1 MYFRVYE
8 SLNSIFVVLVYEK
21 NGGYEMGVGLGD
33 IFDSAVNNSLFEN
46 KGVLQ
51 VRYTPDSIPHR
62 DSQIKSIAGIL
73 ASSLRGERP
82 SNLFVYGKTGTGK
95 TLSVQ
100 YVQDELLK
108 KAEELDVE
116 MRFEYLNCKLK
127 KVADTEYRILAALI
141 KKLGGHVPA
150 TGLPTDQV
158 WSKFIELVDSK
169 KQLIVFIFD
178 EIDQAIK
185 KISDNFLYSLTRLNQ
200 ELSQA
205 QISLIG
211 ISNDVTFLENID
223 PRVRS
228 SLGEEEFVFPP
239 YNAIQLQDILN
250 ERCAKAFKEGAI
262 TEGVIGKC
270 AAYAAREHGDAR
282 RALDL
287 LRIAGELSEREG
299 KDSIEE
305 DYIDLANNKMERDK
319 ILDIVES
326 EPKQFQ
332 LVLYA
337 IMELTK
343 QNKDGTT
350 DRFFTGDVYNQY
362 CEFCAQTKT
371 DSLTQRRISDIL
383 AEIDMLGLIN
393 AKVISKGR
401 HGRTR
406 EIKLS
411 VPQNLFD
418 KIGVILEESLGL

>member
-1 MYFRVYE
+1 MSVE
-8 SLNSIFVVLVYEK
+8 
-21 NGGYEMGVGLGD
+21 LGD
-33 IFDSAVNNSLFEN
+33 IFNSAVNNSLFEN
-46 KGVLQ
+46 KSVLQ
-51 VRYTPDSIPHR
+51 VRYTPESIPHR
-62 DSQIKSIAGIL
+62 DEQIKMLAGIL

-100 YVQDELLK
+100 YVQNELSK
-108 KAEELDVE
+108 KAEELDVDV
-116 MRFEYLNCKLK
+116 RFEYLNCKLK

-141 KKLGGHVPA
+141 TQLGGSVPS

-158 WSKFIELVDSK
+158 WARFLELIDNK
-169 KQLIVFIFD
+169 KQLIIFIFD

-185 KISDNFLYSLTRLNQ
+185 KISDNFLYSLTRINQ
-200 ELSQA
+200 ELNLA
-205 QISLIG
+205 QISIIG

-239 YNAIQLQDILN
+239 YNALQLRDILN
-250 ERCAKAFKEGAI
+250 NRCKDAFKKEVI
-262 TEGVIGKC
+262 SEGVIEKC

-287 LRIAGELSEREG
+287 LRIAAELSERDG
-299 KDSIEE
+299 KSKVSEE
-305 DYIDLANNKMERDK
+305 YIDLANLKMERDK

-337 IMELTK
+337 IMKLDK
-343 QNKDGTT
+343 SAKDENSKK
-350 DRFFTGDVYNQY
+350 FYTGDVYNSYQEL
-362 CEFCAQTKT
+362 CIKTKT
-371 DSLTQRRISDIL
+371 DVLTQRRISDIL

-393 AKVISKGR
+393 AKIISKGR

-406 EIKLS
+406 EIKS
-411 VPQNLFD
+411 SIPSSLF
-418 KIGVILEESLGL
+418 KKVEAILLDSLCL

>member
-1 MYFRVYE
+1 
-8 SLNSIFVVLVYEK
+8 
-21 NGGYEMGVGLGD
+21 MGVELGD

-51 VRYTPDSIPHR
+51 VRYTPESIPHR
-62 DSQIKSIAGIL
+62 DDQIKSIASIL
-73 ASSLRGERP
+73 ASTLRGERP

-100 YVQDELLK
+100 YVQNELLK
-108 KAEELDVE
+108 KAEELNVDV
-116 MRFEYLNCKLK
+116 RFEYLNCKLK

-141 KKLGGHVPA
+141 GQLGESVPA

-169 KQLIVFIFD
+169 KQLIVFILD

-185 KISDNFLYSLTRLNQ
+185 KMGDSFLYSLTRLNS

-205 QISLIG
+205 QISIIG
-211 ISNDVTFLENID
+211 ISNDVTFLENMD

-250 ERCAKAFKEGAI
+250 DRCAQAFKKGVVAD
-262 TEGVIGKC
+262 GVIAKC

-299 KDSIEE
+299 ETKIGE

-319 ILDIVES
+319 ILDIVEA

-332 LVLYA
+332 LVLYS
-337 IMELTK
+337 IMQLTRSAK
-343 QNKDGTT
+343 NGGIE
-350 DRFFTGDVYNQY
+350 RFYTGDVYNYYRQV
-362 CEFCAQTKT
+362 CDQTKT
-371 DSLTQRRISDIL
+371 DPLTQRRISDII

-411 VPQNLFD
+411 VPSNLFD
-418 KIGVILEESLGL
+418 KVETILVDSLGL

>member
-1 MYFRVYE
+1 
-8 SLNSIFVVLVYEK
+8 
-21 NGGYEMGVGLGD
+21 MGVELGD
-33 IFDSAVNNSLFEN
+33 IFNSAVNNSLFEN
-46 KGVLQ
+46 KSVLQ
-51 VRYTPDSIPHR
+51 VRYTPESIPHR
-62 DSQIKSIAGIL
+62 DEQIKAIASIL
-73 ASSLRGERP
+73 ASTLRGERP

-95 TLSVQ
+95 TLAVQ
-100 YVQDELLK
+100 YVRDQLLDKSAELGV
-108 KAEELDVE
+108 DV
-116 MRFEYLNCKLK
+116 RFEYLNCKLK

-141 KKLGGHVPA
+141 NQLGGHVPA

-158 WSKFIELVDSK
+158 WAKFIELVDSK

-185 KISDNFLYSLTRLNQ
+185 KMTDNFLYSITRLNQ
-200 ELSQA
+200 ELKQA
-205 QISLIG
+205 QISIIG

-250 ERCAKAFKEGAI
+250 ERCSQAFKEGVVAD
-262 TEGVIGKC
+262 GVVAKC

-287 LRIAGELSEREG
+287 LRIAAELSEREG
-299 KDSIEE
+299 KEDIGEE
-305 DYIDLANNKMERDK
+305 YIDLANQKMERDK

-337 IMELTK
+337 IIQLTK
-343 QNKDGTT
+343 QMKNKGT
-350 DRFFTGDVYNQY
+350 DKLFTGDVYNYYQEL
-362 CEFCAQTKT
+362 CNQTKT

-411 VPQNLFD
+411 VPSNLFD
-418 KIGVILEESLGL
+418 KVEAILSESLCI

>member
-1 MYFRVYE
+1 MAVE
-8 SLNSIFVVLVYEK
+8 LDN
-21 NGGYEMGVGLGD
+21 
-33 IFDSAVNNSLFEN
+33 IFDSAVNNSLFKN

-51 VRYTPDSIPHR
+51 VRYTPESIPHR
-62 DSQIKSIAGIL
+62 DEQIKSIASIL
-73 ASSLRGERP
+73 ASVLRGERP
-82 SNLFVYGKTGTGK
+82 SNLFIYGKTGTGK

-100 YVQDELLK
+100 YVTDELKK

-116 MRFEYLNCKLK
+116 IRFEYLNCKLR

-141 KKLGGHVPA
+141 HQLGGSVPS
-150 TGLPTDQV
+150 TGLPTDKV
-158 WSKFIELVDSK
+158 WGKFIDLVDNK

-178 EIDQAIK
+178 EVDQAIK
-185 KISDNFLYSLTRLNQ
+185 KMSDNFLYSLTRLNQ
-200 ELSQA
+200 ELTNA

-211 ISNDVTFLENID
+211 ISNDVTFLEHID

-250 ERCAKAFKEGAI
+250 DRCKGAFKKEVVV
-262 TEGVIGKC
+262 EGVVAKC

-287 LRIAGELSEREG
+287 LRIAGELSERDG
-299 KDSIEE
+299 KEKINE
-305 DYIDLANNKMERDK
+305 DYIDFANKKIERDK

-332 LVLYA
+332 LVLYS
-337 IMELTK
+337 ILELTK
-343 QNKDGTT
+343 ESKKGGLE
-350 DRFFTGDVYNQY
+350 RFFTGDVYNLYQDV
-362 CEFCAQTKT
+362 CARTKT
-371 DSLTQRRISDIL
+371 DPLTQRRVSDIL

-406 EIKLS
+406 EIRLS
-411 VPQNLFD
+411 VPSNLFD
-418 KIGVILEESLGL
+418 KVEAILIDSLGL

>member
-1 MYFRVYE
+1 M
-8 SLNSIFVVLVYEK
+8 K
-21 NGGYEMGVGLGD
+21 MGVELGE
-33 IFDSAVNNSLFEN
+33 IFDTAVNNSLFRN
-46 KGVLQ
+46 KGILQ
-51 VRYTPDSIPHR
+51 VRHTPESIPHR
-62 DSQIKSIAGIL
+62 DEQIKAIASIL
-73 ASSLRGERP
+73 ASILRKERP

-100 YVQDELLK
+100 YVRDEISK
-108 KAEELDVE
+108 KALELDVDV
-116 MRFEYLNCKLK
+116 RFEYLNCKLK

-141 KKLGGHVPA
+141 RQLGGSISA

-158 WSKFIELVDSK
+158 WTKFIKMVDSK
-169 KQLIVFIFD
+169 PQLIIFIFD
-178 EIDQAIK
+178 EIDSAIK
-185 KISDNFLYSLTRLNQ
+185 KMTDNFLYSLTRLNQ
-200 ELSQA
+200 ELKNS

-250 ERCAKAFKEGAI
+250 ERCIGAFR
-262 TEGVIGKC
+262 EGVVAEGVVAKC

-287 LRIAGELSEREG
+287 LRIAGELSERDG
-299 KDSIEE
+299 VDTVGE
-305 DYIDLANNKMERDK
+305 DYIDLANRKMERDK

-332 LVLYA
+332 LVLFS
-337 IMELTK
+337 IMELTRK
-343 QNKDGTT
+343 NKESNEHENL
-350 DRFFTGDVYNQY
+350 FTGDVFNYYQVL
-362 CEFCAQTKT
+362 CTDTKT
-371 DSLTQRRISDIL
+371 DVLTQRRISDIL

-393 AKVISKGR
+393 ARVISKGR

-411 VPQNLFD
+411 IPDNLLD
-418 KIGVILEESLGL
+418 KVEIILKNSLSL

>member
-1 MYFRVYE
+1 
-8 SLNSIFVVLVYEK
+8 
-21 NGGYEMGVGLGD
+21 MGVELGE
-33 IFDSAVNNSLFEN
+33 IFDSAVNNSLFKN

-62 DSQIKSIAGIL
+62 DEQIKSIAGIL
-73 ASSLRGERP
+73 SCILRGERP

-100 YVQDELLK
+100 YVMDQLIK
-108 KAEELDVE
+108 KADELDVE
-116 MRFEYLNCKLK
+116 VRFEYLNCKLK

-141 KKLGGHVPA
+141 VKLGGTIPP

-158 WSKFIELVDSK
+158 WSKFIELVDKK
-169 KQLIVFIFD
+169 KQLVVFIFD
-178 EIDQAIK
+178 ELDQAVQK
-185 KISDNFLYSLTRLNQ
+185 MGDNFLYSFTRLNQ
-200 ELSQA
+200 ELSKA
-205 QISLIG
+205 QISVIG
-211 ISNDVTFLENID
+211 ISNDVMFLENID

-239 YNAIQLQDILN
+239 YNALQLIDILK
-250 ERCAKAFKEGAI
+250 ERCKDAFKDSVI
-262 TEGVIGKC
+262 IDGVISKC
-270 AAYAAREHGDAR
+270 AAYAAKEHGDAR

-287 LRIAGELSEREG
+287 LRIAAELSEREG
-299 KDSIEE
+299 KEKVEE

-319 ILDIVES
+319 ILDIVER

-332 LVLYA
+332 LVLYS
-337 IMELTK
+337 ILQLTK
-343 QNKDGTT
+343 ENKTSQEKL
-350 DRFFTGDVYNQY
+350 FTGDVYNHY
-362 CEFCAQTKT
+362 SDLCIKTKN

-393 AKVISKGR
+393 AKLISKGR

-411 VPQNLFD
+411 IPSNLFD
-418 KIGVILEESLGL
+418 RVESILEESLEL

>member
-1 MYFRVYE
+1 MAGMGVELEEIFN
-8 SLNSIFVVLVYEK
+8 SAISNSIFK
-21 NGGYEMGVGLGD
+21 NK
-33 IFDSAVNNSLFEN
+33 A
-46 KGVLQ
+46 VLQ
-51 VRYTPDSIPHR
+51 ARYTPDSIPHR
-62 DSQIKSIAGIL
+62 ENQIKSIASIL
-73 ASSLRGERP
+73 APSLRGERP
-82 SNLFVYGKTGTGK
+82 SNLFIYGKTGTGK

-100 YVQDELLK
+100 YVRQELSK
-108 KAEELDVE
+108 KAESLGVNVN
-116 MRFEYLNCKLK
+116 FEYLNCKLK
-127 KVADTEYRILAALI
+127 KVSDTEYRILAALI
-141 KKLGGHVPA
+141 KGLGGEVPA

-158 WSKFIELVDSK
+158 WAKFIELVDK
-169 KQLIVFIFD
+169 KEQLIVFILD
-178 EIDQAIK
+178 EIDQAVK
-185 KISDNFLYSLTRLNQ
+185 KISDNFLYSMTRLNQ
-200 ELSQA
+200 ELSNA

-211 ISNDVTFLENID
+211 ISNDVTFLENVD

-239 YNAIQLQDILN
+239 YNALQLQDILK
-250 ERCAKAFKEGAI
+250 ERCSEAFKEGAI
-262 TEGVIGKC
+262 SEGVIAKC

-287 LRIAGELSEREG
+287 LRIAGELCERDN
-299 KDSIEE
+299 KDFISE
-305 DYIDLANNKMERDK
+305 DYIDIANEKIERDK

-343 QNKDGTT
+343 VLKKRGEKTT
-350 DRFFTGDVYNQY
+350 FFTGDVYNLYQEL
-362 CEFCAQTKT
+362 CEKTKT

-393 AKVISKGR
+393 ARVISKGR

-411 VPQNLFD
+411 IPNNLLD
-418 KIGVILEESLGL
+418 KVEFILRESLGL